1 MRSKGILAGVA
12 AAFVAALTFLV
23 SVSGS
28 AAADTNFGLDPVVEV
43 ALGGSSVIGVRVGQ
57 SEGFDRM
64 TIEFEGA
71 VPGYAISYVPQILQ
85 DGVGEPVPVEGVAFI
100 QVVLTGVPEEPTA
113 PQGTVTPGLPG
124 ISQVVGAGAGVDETA
139 HYGIGTI
146 EAAGFRILIVS
157 NPNRLIVDVAH
168 PGTLP
173 GTTTAADPSATGD
186 IVPTTTAPELTL
198 TGDALAQEPES
209 PNEWLIYPVGGLA
222 FVAIVAAVLGWTR
235 RRRR

>member
-1 MRSKGILAGVA
+1 
-12 AAFVAALTFLV
+12 
-23 SVSGS
+23 
-28 AAADTNFGLDPVVEV
+28 
-43 ALGGSSVIGVRVGQ
+43 
-57 SEGFDRM
+57 
-64 TIEFEGA
+64 
-71 VPGYAISYVPQILQ
+71 
-85 DGVGEPVPVEGVAFI
+85 
-100 QVVLTGVPEEPTA
+100 
-113 PQGTVTPGLPG
+113 
-124 ISQVVGAGAGVDETA
+124 
-139 HYGIGTI
+139 
-146 EAAGFRILIVS
+146 VS